1 MRLLLCNDDG
11 ISARGIAT
19 LRDALRDNYD
29 VTVVAP
35 ATEQSAKSHA
45 LTMHEPLRAREVRP
59 KEWSVTGTPADCV
72 YLALHELLDEP
83 PDLVLSGI
91 NRGSNLGTDVF
102 YSGTVAAAMEA
113 CLQGFPSV
121 AFSLHIE
128 PGHPGRHWETAADV
142 ARRIVAGVQAN
153 GIPDKRVLNVNI
165 PNIPLADL
173 KGIRTAT
180 LGTRRYSKR
189 VDARTDPRGRQYFWI
204 GGEHIDFADDPGG
217 EGNIVQSGFAS
228 VTPLWPDWTAP
239 DTGDVIRSWI
249 NGA

>member
-19 LRDALRDNYD
+19 LRDALRDTYD

-45 LTMHEPLRAREVRP
+45 LTMQEPLRAREIRP
-59 KEWSVTGTPADCV
+59 NEWSVTGTPADCV

-128 PGHPGRHWETAADV
+128 PGDAGRHWETAASV
-142 ARRIVAGVQAN
+142 VQRIVAGVQAN
-153 GIPDKRVLNVNI
+153 RLPPKRVLNVNI
-165 PNIPLADL
+165 PNIPLSLL

-189 VDARTDPRGRQYFWI
+189 VDTRKDPRGRTYFWI
-204 GGEHIDFADDPGG
+204 GGEHIDFATDHGS
-217 EGNIVQSGFAS
+217 EGNIVQAGYAS

-239 DTGDVIRSWI
+239 DTGDAIRGWVD
-249 NGA
+249 NA

>member
-142 ARRIVAGVQAN
+142 A
-153 GIPDKRVLNVNI
+153 
-165 PNIPLADL
+165 DL